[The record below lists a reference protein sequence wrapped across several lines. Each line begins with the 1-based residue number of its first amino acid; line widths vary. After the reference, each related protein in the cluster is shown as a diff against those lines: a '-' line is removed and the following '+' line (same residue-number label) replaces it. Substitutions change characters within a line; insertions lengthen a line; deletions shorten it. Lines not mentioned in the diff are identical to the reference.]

1 MRRPSLPLTLGVL
14 AAVAL
19 LGYVFFLVTRPGDR
33 QATNGAG
40 PPATS
45 RSATPGPPVVFPPS
59 GKVFLGLGTDPGP
72 YDFAPVDAFVAATR
86 HQPAALQFS
95 QGWAHHQFD
104 RALFDRIADR
114 SMLPILSWEPWDYT
128 ASGPSQTHGEQPAYR
143 LSRIANGEFDE
154 YVRSWAQGIKDLGYP
169 VAVRFGHEMNGF
181 WYPWCEQSNGNRPG
195 DYVKAYHRIHR
206 IFTEAGADKVTWL
219 WSPNVTY
226 PGAEPLK
233 GLYPG
238 DRYVD
243 WIGLSGYY
251 GTPGVEQ
258 YRSFDRIFDATID
271 ELRRFTKRPI
281 VITETGASN
290 ATGRRAQWIREM
302 FRQLPQRPDII
313 GVIWFETVKDLDW
326 RIATVPDAAQAF
338 AEGSR
343 HPRYNVA
350 WSRSTVPLTEVR
362 VPAGG

>member
-1 MRRPSLPLTLGVL
+1 MRRPSLPLILGVL

-40 PPATS
+40 PPTTS
-45 RSATPGPPVVFPPS
+45 RSATPGPPAVFPPS

-181 WYPWCEQSNGNRPG
+181 WY
-195 DYVKAYHRIHR
+195 
-206 IFTEAGADKVTWL
+206 TW
-219 WSPNVTY
+219 
-226 PGAEPLK
+226 
-233 GLYPG
+233 
-238 DRYVD
+238 
-243 WIGLSGYY
+243 
-251 GTPGVEQ
+251 
-258 YRSFDRIFDATID
+258 
-271 ELRRFTKRPI
+271 
-281 VITETGASN
+281 
-290 ATGRRAQWIREM
+290 
-302 FRQLPQRPDII
+302 
-313 GVIWFETVKDLDW
+313 
-326 RIATVPDAAQAF
+326 
-338 AEGSR
+338 
-343 HPRYNVA
+343 
-350 WSRSTVPLTEVR
+350 
-362 VPAGG
+362 